1 MPSRVKMQNCQPLY
15 RPSYS
20 ISGARAGGEK
30 YWQIDFCRT
39 GKKLS
44 FKTVVIS
51 AVGRITWY
59 TIQSFAKPGL
69 FLTPR

>member
-1 MPSRVKMQNCQPLY
+1 MPSRVKMQNCQPLS

-20 ISGARAGGEK
+20 ISGAKAGGEK

-51 AVGRITWY
+51 AVGRIT
-59 TIQSFAKPGL
+59 
-69 FLTPR
+69 